1 MRKPLVT
8 VVVPVYNHELFV
20 QQQIESIVQQT
31 YGYDH
36 IQLIVFDDFSTDN
49 SKVLLED
56 LANQYQYAFVANA
69 ENKGLC
75 YNLNR
80 ALELTL
86 GDYVCFTASDDVW
99 ALDKLEKQ
107 VAYMEKHKRAGVC
120 SGNVIRIDA
129 QGKALNQ
136 TKQLLAPA
144 RVYEF
149 KDVFLRDFPFSA
161 TCAMIRKEVFDE
173 VGGYDE
179 KLKIEDYYM
188 WLKIAFAGFEL
199 HFMEEILGYYR
210 IHENNTINKVM
221 LIFIE
226 VQKILKQY
234 NEHPLYPAALKKLKT
249 VYFPQI
255 AKVDKKKAWK
265 LFPAAISNTR
275 FFYRGVYHLLNLS
288 KS

>member
-31 YGYDH
+31 YGYDY
-36 IQLIVFDDFSTDN
+36 IQLIVFDDYSTDN
-49 SKVLLED
+49 SKVVLED
-56 LANQYQYAFVANA
+56 LANQYQYAFIANA
-69 ENKGLC
+69 QNKGLC

-80 ALELTL
+80 ALEMAL
-86 GDYVCFTASDDVW
+86 GDYVCFTGSDDVW
-99 ALDKLEKQ
+99 TLDKLEKQ
-107 VAYMEKHKRAGVC
+107 VAYMEKNKRAGAC
-120 SGNVIRIDA
+120 SGNVIQIDA
-129 QGKALNQ
+129 QGKALHQ
-136 TKQLLAPA
+136 AKQGFAPA
-144 RVYEF
+144 RVYSF
-149 KDVFLRDFPFSA
+149 KDVFLRDFPFST
-161 TCAMIRKEVFDE
+161 TCSMIRKEVLDE

-179 KLKIEDYYM
+179 TLKVEDYYM

-199 HFMEEILGYYR
+199 HLMEDVLGYYR
-210 IHENNTINKVM
+210 IHGNNTISKAM
-221 LIFIE
+221 LIFTE
-226 VQKILKQY
+226 VQKILQQY
-234 NEHPLYPAALKKLKT
+234 NTHPLYPAALKKLKT

-255 AKVDKKKAWK
+255 AKVDKKKAWE